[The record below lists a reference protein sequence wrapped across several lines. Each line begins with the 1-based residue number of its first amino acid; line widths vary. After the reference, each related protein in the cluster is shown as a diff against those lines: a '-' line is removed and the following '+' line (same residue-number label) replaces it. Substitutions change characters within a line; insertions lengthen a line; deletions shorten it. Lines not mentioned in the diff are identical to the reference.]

1 MKKIGLSV
9 YMINVHSK
17 NMKQKYIN
25 INEIYNNKSFVDI
38 VEEFLNE
45 MKGAYDP

>member
-17 NMKQKYIN
+17 NMKQKYI
-25 INEIYNNKSFVDI
+25 IISLLSI
-38 VEEFLNE
+38 
-45 MKGAYDP
+45 